1 MIDTLGTGGKERRL
15 TELLKAVWLRNE
27 IEYKLAVMSRNI
39 HYREILEVGFKIEYI
54 LRKTRWDI
62 FVFLKLYRLIRRY
75 RPDIVHCWDSM
86 TAVYASPVCKLLRCK
101 MINGMVIDTPL
112 KRNIFNKYWLRARLT
127 FPFSDVIVGNS
138 EAGLKAYKAPN
149 RKSIVVYPGFN
160 FSRTENL
167 PDKQTVRKQFD
178 ITADFVVGMVA
189 TFWEKKDYPTF
200 FSAAQNILT
209 RRKDITFIAIGSGTD
224 SQEANDLVEKQ
235 NRNYFRLLGSRSDVE
250 SLVNIMDICVLSTFT
265 EGTSNSI
272 LEYMALAKPVVATD
286 GGGTREIVS
295 DGVTGFLVEPSTTT
309 DLETKINLLLKDAR
323 MREMLGAAGLER
335 VRNCFSIDRMVGD
348 YINIYSR
355 LTAN

>member
-27 IEYKLAVMSRNI
+27 ITYQLAVMSRNI
-39 HYREILEVGFKIEYI
+39 HYREVLEVGFKIEYI
-54 LRKTRWDI
+54 LRKTRWDV
-62 FVFLKLYRLIRRY
+62 FVFLKLFRLIRQY

-86 TAVYASPVCKLLRCK
+86 TAVYASPACKLLRCK

-138 EAGLKAYKAPN
+138 EAGLKAYKAPY

-200 FSAAQNILT
+200 FSAAQNILA
-209 RRKDITFIAIGSGTD
+209 RRKDVTFIAIGSGTD
-224 SQEANDLVEKQ
+224 SQEAIDLVEKQ

-250 SLVNIMDICVLSTFT
+250 ALVNIMDICVLSTFT

-272 LEYMALAKPVVATD
+272 LEYMALAKPVIATD

-295 DGVTGFLVEPSTTT
+295 DGETGFLVFPSAPA
-309 DLETKINLLLKDAR
+309 DLAAKIDVLLNDTM
-323 MREMLGAAGLER
+323 MREKLGAAGLER
-335 VRNCFSIDRMVGD
+335 VRSCFSIDRMVDD